1 MPISFSMSRK
11 FNAQEN
17 NTIWSDTPW
26 PIHTGVWMKRQPVSF
41 YGTSSLQL
49 KDRHIPVCSLHGL
62 VLQRSRSGK
71 PTSHYT
77 RRPQR
82 ACGDTARHF
91 PEQAQLCI
99 VKEARQ
105 TLVRLDKRQA
115 NRDGK
120 SNMAYTLTTLREA
133 TYQYSFTW
141 ISLFQLFDHLM
152 NPSHRHHV
160 TSFVISALLRPDTT
174 TNLSVSLL
182 SFRPPSAPNVF
193 DTYWTNGQV
202 RNVEP
207 GRHRATSIA
216 SNRLVW
222 CGWKLPFDIGQRLP
236 RALSQEAPSC
246 SARNR
251 PPPIVVVRVSFA
263 AAKCT
268 MQLPLELSQGDG
280 RISEARS
287 RMPEPPF
294 ESTNQPQDCTH
305 QHQCR
310 LVHAT
315 TRQQHPSWRPPRAAL
330 ARLKDQVIPEQRPS
344 R

>member
-49 KDRHIPVCSLHGL
+49 KVRHIPVCSLHGL
-62 VLQRSRSGK
+62 VLQRSCSGK

-120 SNMAYTLTTLREA
+120 SDMAYILTTLREA

-152 NPSHRHHV
+152 DPSHRHHV
-160 TSFVISALLRPDTT
+160 ASFVISAFLRPNTT
-174 TNLSVSLL
+174 TTFLSACYRFVHLLHQTCSTPTGPMGRSAMSNQDVIVLPPLQVTGWCGAVGNFHSTLGNACLVRCLRKLHPARPEIDHRPSSSCESASL
-182 SFRPPSAPNVF
+182 PPSAPCNCHWS
-193 DTYWTNGQV
+193 YRKAMEGSPKRGRECRSHRSKV
-202 RNVEP
+202 RINRRIVP
-207 GRHRATSIA
+207 TSTSVA
-216 SNRLVW
+216 
-222 CGWKLPFDIGQRLP
+222 
-236 RALSQEAPSC
+236 
-246 SARNR
+246 
-251 PPPIVVVRVSFA
+251 
-263 AAKCT
+263 
-268 MQLPLELSQGDG
+268 
-280 RISEARS
+280 
-287 RMPEPPF
+287 
-294 ESTNQPQDCTH
+294 
-305 QHQCR
+305 
-310 LVHAT
+310 
-315 TRQQHPSWRPPRAAL
+315 
-330 ARLKDQVIPEQRPS
+330 
-344 R
+344 